1 MKIYGEIKDITLVK
15 NGVREDGQAYQINS
29 ILFEV
34 AGSGDTIVA
43 ETFQNNENFAN
54 RGIVVGAKGDMYIK
68 MEAKWSSKS
77 MKYWQR
83 TVFDRFD
90 AHIGGQPNKQMPSQI
105 ATPSAQPQYQQ
116 GQMQGMPQY
125 GQPQYQQG
133 QMQGMQQQ
141 PMQQGQMPYMGAQQ
155 MAQYAPGLM
164 MPPQQQPQAQGG
176 GFQVIPPMEQPP
188 QPQPQQPAQQPAQQQ
203 MFQAPM
209 PTNDLPF
216 D

>member
-15 NGVREDGQAYQINS
+15 NGVREDGQAYQINA

-43 ETFQNNENFAN
+43 ETFQNNENFAS
-54 RGIVVGAKGDMYIK
+54 RGIAVGAKGDMYIK

-90 AHIGGQPNKQMPSQI
+90 AHIGGQPNKQMPSQN

-116 GQMQGMPQY
+116 GQI
-125 GQPQYQQG
+125 
-133 QMQGMQQQ
+133 QGMQQQ
-141 PMQQGQMPYMGAQQ
+141 QMQQGQMPYMGAQQ

-164 MPPQQQPQAQGG
+164 MPPQQMPQAQGG
-176 GFQVIPPMEQPP
+176 GFQVIPPMQE
-188 QPQPQQPAQQPAQQQ
+188 QPQPQQPAQQQ

>member
-90 AHIGGQPNKQMPSQI
+90 AHIGGQPNKQMPSQNE
-105 ATPSAQPQYQQ
+105 TPSAQPQYQQ
-116 GQMQGMPQY
+116 GQMQGM
-125 GQPQYQQG
+125 
-133 QMQGMQQQ
+133 QQQ
-141 PMQQGQMPYMGAQQ
+141 PIQQGQMPYMGAQQ

-176 GFQVIPPMEQPP
+176 GFQVIPPMQEQ
-188 QPQPQQPAQQPAQQQ
+188 QQPQQQPQQQAQQQ
-203 MFQAPM
+203 TFQAPM

>member
-90 AHIGGQPNKQMPSQI
+90 AHIGGQPNKQMPSQN
-105 ATPSAQPQYQQ
+105 ATPSVQPQYQQ
-116 GQMQGMPQY
+116 GL
-125 GQPQYQQG
+125 
-133 QMQGMQQQ
+133 MQGMQQQ

-164 MPPQQQPQAQGG
+164 MPPQQMPQAQGG
-176 GFQVIPPMEQPP
+176 GFQIIPPMQEQ
-188 QPQPQQPAQQPAQQQ
+188 QQPQQPAQQQ

>member
-90 AHIGGQPNKQMPSQI
+90 AHIGGQPNKQMPSQN

-116 GQMQGMPQY
+116 GQMQGM
-125 GQPQYQQG
+125 
-133 QMQGMQQQ
+133 QQ

-164 MPPQQQPQAQGG
+164 MPPQQMPQAQGG
-176 GFQVIPPMEQPP
+176 GFQVIPPMQEQ
-188 QPQPQQPAQQPAQQQ
+188 QQTQQPAQQQ

>member
-15 NGVREDGQAYQINS
+15 NGVREDGQAYQINA

-43 ETFQNNENFAN
+43 ETFQNNENFAS
-54 RGIVVGAKGDMYIK
+54 RGIAVGAKGDMYIK

-90 AHIGGQPNKQMPSQI
+90 AHIGGQPNKQMPSQN

-116 GQMQGMPQY
+116 GQMQGMQQQPA
-125 GQPQYQQG
+125 QPQYQQG

-164 MPPQQQPQAQGG
+164 MPPQQMPQAQGG
-176 GFQVIPPMEQPP
+176 GFQVIPPMQE
-188 QPQPQQPAQQPAQQQ
+188 QPQPQQQPQQQ
-203 MFQAPM
+203 LFQAPM

>member
-54 RGIVVGAKGDMYIK
+54 RGIVVGAKGDIYIK

-83 TVFDRFD
+83 TIFDRFD
-90 AHIGGQPNKQMPSQI
+90 AHIGGQPNKQMPSQN

-116 GQMQGMPQY
+116 GQMQGM
-125 GQPQYQQG
+125 
-133 QMQGMQQQ
+133 QQQ
-141 PMQQGQMPYMGAQQ
+141 QMQQGQMPYMGAQQ

-164 MPPQQQPQAQGG
+164 MPPQQMPQAQGG
-176 GFQVIPPMEQPP
+176 GFQVIPPMQE
-188 QPQPQQPAQQPAQQQ
+188 QPQPQQPAQQQIL
-203 MFQAPM
+203 QAPM

>member
-15 NGVREDGQAYQINS
+15 NGVREDGQAYQINA

-43 ETFQNNENFAN
+43 ETFQNNENFAS
-54 RGIVVGAKGDMYIK
+54 RGIAVGAKGDMYIK

-83 TVFDRFD
+83 TIFDRFD
-90 AHIGGQPNKQMPSQI
+90 AHIGGQPNKQMPSQN
-105 ATPSAQPQYQQ
+105 ATPSVQPQYQ
-116 GQMQGMPQY
+116 M
-125 GQPQYQQG
+125 G

-164 MPPQQQPQAQGG
+164 MPPQQMPQAQGG
-176 GFQVIPPMEQPP
+176 GFQIIPPMQEQ
-188 QPQPQQPAQQPAQQQ
+188 QQPQQQAQQQ

>member
-15 NGVREDGQAYQINS
+15 NGVREDGQAYQINA

-43 ETFQNNENFAN
+43 ETFQNNENFAS
-54 RGIVVGAKGDMYIK
+54 RGIAVGAKGDMYIK

-90 AHIGGQPNKQMPSQI
+90 AHIGGQPNKQMPSQN
-105 ATPSAQPQYQQ
+105 ATPSVQPQYQ
-116 GQMQGMPQY
+116 M
-125 GQPQYQQG
+125 G

-164 MPPQQQPQAQGG
+164 MPPQQMPQAQGG
-176 GFQVIPPMEQPP
+176 GFQIIPPMQEQ
-188 QPQPQQPAQQPAQQQ
+188 QQPQQQAQQQ

>member
-105 ATPSAQPQYQQ
+105 ATPSAQQQYQQ
-116 GQMQGMPQY
+116 WQMQGM
-125 GQPQYQQG
+125 
-133 QMQGMQQQ
+133 QQ

-164 MPPQQQPQAQGG
+164 MPPQQMPQTQGG
-176 GFQVIPPMEQPP
+176 GFQVIPPMQEQ
-188 QPQPQQPAQQPAQQQ
+188 QQPQQPAQQQ

>member
-1 MKIYGEIKDITLVK
+1 MKIYGEIKNITLVK
-15 NGVREDGQAYQINS
+15 NGVREDGQAYQINA

-54 RGIVVGAKGDMYIK
+54 RGIAVGAKGDMYIK

-83 TVFDRFD
+83 IVFDRFD
-90 AHIGGQPNKQMPSQI
+90 AHIGGQPNKQMPSQN
-105 ATPSAQPQYQQ
+105 ATPSA
-116 GQMQGMPQY
+116 
-125 GQPQYQQG
+125 QPQYQQG

-164 MPPQQQPQAQGG
+164 MPPQQMPQAQGG
-176 GFQVIPPMEQPP
+176 GFQIIPPMQEQP
-188 QPQPQQPAQQPAQQQ
+188 QQPQQPAQQQI
-203 MFQAPM
+203 FQAPM

>member
-15 NGVREDGQAYQINS
+15 NGVREDGQAYQINA

-43 ETFQNNENFAN
+43 ETFQNNENFAS
-54 RGIVVGAKGDMYIK
+54 RGIAVGAKGDMYIK

-90 AHIGGQPNKQMPSQI
+90 AHIGGQPNKQMPSQN

-116 GQMQGMPQY
+116 GQM
-125 GQPQYQQG
+125 QYQQG

-164 MPPQQQPQAQGG
+164 MPPQQMPQAQGG
-176 GFQVIPPMEQPP
+176 GFQLIPPMQE
-188 QPQPQQPAQQPAQQQ
+188 QPQPQQPAQQQ

>member
-54 RGIVVGAKGDMYIK
+54 RGIVVGAKGDIYIK

-83 TVFDRFD
+83 TVFDRFE
-90 AHIGGQPNKQMPSQI
+90 AHIGGQPNKQMPSQN
-105 ATPSAQPQYQQ
+105 ATPSA
-116 GQMQGMPQY
+116 
-125 GQPQYQQG
+125 QPQYQQG

-164 MPPQQQPQAQGG
+164 MPPQQMPQAQGG
-176 GFQVIPPMEQPP
+176 GFQIIPPMQEQ
-188 QPQPQQPAQQPAQQQ
+188 QQPQQQAQQQ
-203 MFQAPM
+203 IFQAPM

>member
-54 RGIVVGAKGDMYIK
+54 RGIVVGAKGDIYIK

-90 AHIGGQPNKQMPSQI
+90 AHIGGQPNKQMPSQN
-105 ATPSAQPQYQQ
+105 ATPSA
-116 GQMQGMPQY
+116 
-125 GQPQYQQG
+125 QPQYQQG

-164 MPPQQQPQAQGG
+164 MPPQQMPQAQGG
-176 GFQVIPPMEQPP
+176 GFQVIPPMQEQ
-188 QPQPQQPAQQPAQQQ
+188 QQSQQPAQQQ

>member
-15 NGVREDGQAYQINS
+15 NGVREDGQAYQINA

-43 ETFQNNENFAN
+43 ETFQNNENFAS
-54 RGIVVGAKGDMYIK
+54 RGIAVGAKGDMYIK

-105 ATPSAQPQYQQ
+105 ATPSV
-116 GQMQGMPQY
+116 
-125 GQPQYQQG
+125 QPQYQQG

-164 MPPQQQPQAQGG
+164 MPPQQQPQAQDG
-176 GFQVIPPMEQPP
+176 GFQVIPPMQEQP
-188 QPQPQQPAQQPAQQQ
+188 QSQQPAQQQ

>member
-1 MKIYGEIKDITLVK
+1 MKIYGEIKNITLVK
-15 NGVREDGQAYQINS
+15 NGVREDGQAYQINA

-54 RGIVVGAKGDMYIK
+54 RGIAVGAKGDMYIK

-90 AHIGGQPNKQMPSQI
+90 AHIGGQPNKQMPSQN
-105 ATPSAQPQYQQ
+105 ATPSV
-116 GQMQGMPQY
+116 
-125 GQPQYQQG
+125 QPQYQQG

-141 PMQQGQMPYMGAQQ
+141 QMQQGQMPYMGAQQ

-176 GFQVIPPMEQPP
+176 GFQVIPPMQEQ
-188 QPQPQQPAQQPAQQQ
+188 QQPQQPAQQQI
-203 MFQAPM
+203 FQAPM

>member
-90 AHIGGQPNKQMPSQI
+90 AHIGGQPNKQMPSQN
-105 ATPSAQPQYQQ
+105 ATPSA
-116 GQMQGMPQY
+116 
-125 GQPQYQQG
+125 QPQYQQG

-176 GFQVIPPMEQPP
+176 GFQVIPPMQE
-188 QPQPQQPAQQPAQQQ
+188 QPQPQQQAQQQ
-203 MFQAPM
+203 MLQAPM

>member
-90 AHIGGQPNKQMPSQI
+90 AHIGGQPNKQMPSQN
-105 ATPSAQPQYQQ
+105 ATPSA
-116 GQMQGMPQY
+116 
-125 GQPQYQQG
+125 QPQYQQG

-176 GFQVIPPMEQPP
+176 GFQVIPPMQE
-188 QPQPQQPAQQPAQQQ
+188 QPQPQQQAQQQ
-203 MFQAPM
+203 IFQAPM

>member
-15 NGVREDGQAYQINS
+15 NGVREDGQAYQINA

-43 ETFQNNENFAN
+43 ETFQNNENFAS
-54 RGIVVGAKGDMYIK
+54 RGIAVGAKGDMYIK

-90 AHIGGQPNKQMPSQI
+90 AHIGGQPNKQMPSQN

-116 GQMQGMPQY
+116 GQM
-125 GQPQYQQG
+125 QYQQG

-164 MPPQQQPQAQGG
+164 MPPQQMPQAQGG
-176 GFQVIPPMEQPP
+176 GFQVIPPMQEQ
-188 QPQPQQPAQQPAQQQ
+188 QQPQQPAQQQ

>member
-90 AHIGGQPNKQMPSQI
+90 AHIGGQPNKQMPSQN

-116 GQMQGMPQY
+116 GQMQGMQQQMA
-125 GQPQYQQG
+125 QPQYQQG
-133 QMQGMQQQ
+133 QMQVMQQQ

-164 MPPQQQPQAQGG
+164 MPPQQMPQTQGG
-176 GFQVIPPMEQPP
+176 GFQVIPPMQEQ
-188 QPQPQQPAQQPAQQQ
+188 QQPQQPAQQQ

>member
-54 RGIVVGAKGDMYIK
+54 RGIVVGAKGDIYIK

-90 AHIGGQPNKQMPSQI
+90 AHIGGQPNKQMPSQN
-105 ATPSAQPQYQQ
+105 ATPSA
-116 GQMQGMPQY
+116 
-125 GQPQYQQG
+125 QPQYQQG

-141 PMQQGQMPYMGAQQ
+141 PMQQGQMSYMGAQQ

-164 MPPQQQPQAQGG
+164 MPPQQMPQTQGG
-176 GFQVIPPMEQPP
+176 GFQVIPPMQEQ
-188 QPQPQQPAQQPAQQQ
+188 QQTQQQAQQQ

>member
-54 RGIVVGAKGDMYIK
+54 RGIVVGAKGDIYIK

-105 ATPSAQPQYQQ
+105 ATPSVQPQYQ
-116 GQMQGMPQY
+116 M
-125 GQPQYQQG
+125 G

-164 MPPQQQPQAQGG
+164 MPPQQMPQAQGG
-176 GFQVIPPMEQPP
+176 GFQIIPPMQE
-188 QPQPQQPAQQPAQQQ
+188 QPQPQQPAQQQI
-203 MFQAPM
+203 FQAPM

>member
-54 RGIVVGAKGDMYIK
+54 RGIVVGAKGDIYIK

-90 AHIGGQPNKQMPSQI
+90 AHIGGQPNKQMPSQN
-105 ATPSAQPQYQQ
+105 ATPSV
-116 GQMQGMPQY
+116 
-125 GQPQYQQG
+125 QPQYQQG

-164 MPPQQQPQAQGG
+164 MPPQQMPQTQGG
-176 GFQVIPPMEQPP
+176 GFQVIPPMQE
-188 QPQPQQPAQQPAQQQ
+188 QPQPQQPAQQQ

>member
-15 NGVREDGQAYQINS
+15 NGVREDGQAYQINA

-43 ETFQNNENFAN
+43 ETFQNNENFAS
-54 RGIVVGAKGDMYIK
+54 RGIAVGAKGDMYIK

-83 TVFDRFD
+83 TIFDRFD
-90 AHIGGQPNKQMPSQI
+90 AHIGGQPNKQMPSQN

-116 GQMQGMPQY
+116 GQM
-125 GQPQYQQG
+125 QYQQG

-164 MPPQQQPQAQGG
+164 MPPQQMPQAQGG
-176 GFQVIPPMEQPP
+176 GFQVIPPMQEQ
-188 QPQPQQPAQQPAQQQ
+188 QQPQQPAQQQ